1 MYAEERQQ
9 AIADLV
15 SQRGRMSVAE
25 VAERFRVTTETV
37 RRDLSALEK
46 AGLVRR
52 VHGGAVPAAALAV
65 LETAVADRDAANSAQ
80 KDRVA
85 AAALTFL
92 PATGGSVI
100 LDAGTTT
107 ARLAPL
113 IPHERALT
121 VFTNA
126 VPVASRLAGHTHVD
140 LHLLPGRVRRTTQA
154 AVGDDTVAALSRL
167 RTDVVFLGTNGISVR
182 HGLSTPDSAEAAA
195 KRAMA
200 SAARQVVVL
209 ADSSKIGRESTISFA
224 ALDQVDVVVTDD
236 GIGDLDHKALVDTG
250 VQVVVA

>member
-9 AIADLV
+9 AIADRV
-15 SQRGRMSVAE
+15 AQRGRLSVNELAE
-25 VAERFRVTTETV
+25 SFRVTTETV
-37 RRDLSALEK
+37 RRDLSLLER

-52 VHGGAVPAAALAV
+52 VHGGAIPAAALTV
-65 LETAVADRDAANSAQ
+65 LETAVADRDASHSEQ

-85 AAALTFL
+85 RAALGFL
-92 PATGGSVI
+92 PTTGGSVI

-113 IPHERALT
+113 LPHEPAFT

-126 VPVASRLAGHTHVD
+126 VPVASRLAGRPNVD

-154 AVGDDTVAALSRL
+154 AVGEDTVAALAHL
-167 RTDVVFLGTNGISVR
+167 RADVTFLGTNGITVR
-182 HGLSTPDSAEAAA
+182 HGLSTPDSSEAAA

-200 SAARQVVVL
+200 TAARQVVVL
-209 ADSSKIGRESTISFA
+209 ADSSKIGHESTVSFA
-224 ALDQVDVVVTDD
+224 DLAQVDVIVTDD
-236 GIGDLDHKALVDTG
+236 GISDEDHKALIDAD